1 MRNYKEE
8 LNQLKIELD
17 KKRIE
22 IKSILKRIYDINSKN
37 SEVK

>member
-8 LNQLKIELD
+8 LNQLQIELD

-22 IKSILKRIYDINSKN
+22 IKSIKKRIYDINSKN

>member
-8 LNQLKIELD
+8 LNQLQIELD

-22 IKSILKRIYDINSKN
+22 IKSIKKRIYDINSKN
-37 SEVK
+37 SEIK

>member
-8 LNQLKIELD
+8 LNQLQIELD

>member
-1 MRNYKEE
+1 MRNYKEK
-8 LNQLKIELD
+8 LNQLQIELD

-22 IKSILKRIYDINSKN
+22 IKSIKKRIYDINSKN